1 VATAGAGAR
10 PADRAAPADHAAPG
24 PARAARRGARCGT
37 AAGARPE
44 PAAAGSA
51 PPAGQAPPVRPA
63 SHLAGTEL
71 PALLGIHPQQRS
83 SYTGLNFWWWAVTTV
98 LLGLASLGLL
108 GSSPGTSFGGLVGTV
123 LSGLYT
129 RYLYR
134 GDRFRIL
141 FW

>member
-1 VATAGAGAR
+1 V
-10 PADRAAPADHAAPG
+10 
-24 PARAARRGARCGT
+24 
-37 AAGARPE
+37 
-44 PAAAGSA
+44 
-51 PPAGQAPPVRPA
+51 
-63 SHLAGTEL
+63 
-71 PALLGIHPQQRS
+71 I
-83 SYTGLNFWWWAVTTV
+83 TV